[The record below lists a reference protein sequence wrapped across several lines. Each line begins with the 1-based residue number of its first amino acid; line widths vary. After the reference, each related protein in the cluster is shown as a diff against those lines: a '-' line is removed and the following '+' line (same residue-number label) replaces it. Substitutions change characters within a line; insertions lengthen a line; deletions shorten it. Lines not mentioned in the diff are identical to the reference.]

1 MNVGEIQIAK
11 SSTSSLWIVIFAINE
26 IKRTEGFNMK
36 NIIIGGILS
45 VTSKPTRD
53 HMRVFLEP
61 VVQELLQLE
70 K

>member
-1 MNVGEIQIAK
+1 
-11 SSTSSLWIVIFAINE
+11 
-26 IKRTEGFNMK
+26 MK